1 MDLRVIERAC
11 AEQGG
16 HCNDKA
22 IGGVDKPVAA
32 AGGGLTAARCAAWCE
47 RAATAGAYAWRPY
60 WRCGGC
66 GGWFIVLLAI
76 VGEMPQLMLSD

>member
-16 HCNDKA
+16 HCNDKL
-22 IGGVDKPVAA
+22 IGGVGNRV
-32 AGGGLTAARCAAWCE
+32 GGGLAAARCAAWCE
-47 RAATAGAYAWRPY
+47 RAATACAYAWRPY

>member
-1 MDLRVIERAC
+1 MDIRV
-11 AEQGG
+11 AEGVYAEKIV
-16 HCNDKA
+16 HYHNKA
-22 IGGVDKPVAA
+22 IGGVSNRVAA